1 MKQGLESRVIMI
13 MESDTNRQPPLVM
26 CSAVEQRLAIIIG
39 GILFIF
45 RESWVHFTVY
55 AQCDAILVRVQT
67 GKVATN
73 IIQLA
78 K

>member
-1 MKQGLESRVIMI
+1 V
-13 MESDTNRQPPLVM
+13 
-26 CSAVEQRLAIIIG
+26 AIIIG

-45 RESWVHFTVY
+45 RELWVHFTVY
-55 AQCDAILVRVQT
+55 AQCDAILVRVGT

-73 IIQLA
+73 ISQLA